1 MKLARTTLVLAAAGT
16 LAVGGCSSD
25 TKKDISQTVARNAVA
40 VGMKK
45 EFSDHHHSLDGV
57 PKCKTT
63 AVKGST
69 TKVNIAC
76 TAKTDKGEKAALI
89 GRTDGAN
96 EVRGTF
102 TGFVDNVK
110 VFTDTCIGC

>member
-1 MKLARTTLVLAAAGT
+1 MKLGRPISIIGCIGLLAAAGC
-16 LAVGGCSSD
+16 GSSAQRD
-25 TKKDISQTVARNAVA
+25 VSQTVARNAVA

-45 EFSDHHHSLDGV
+45 EFSDHSHSLKGL
-57 PKCKTT
+57 PTCRTT

-76 TAKTDKGEKAALI
+76 AATTDKGERATLI
-89 GRTDGAN
+89 GRTNGAN

-102 TGFVDNVK
+102 TGFVNNAK